1 MKTSIISNLFC
12 AAALT
17 LSLASFTTDKKK
29 NSEEKETASRA
40 TIQASLYKLS
50 DSNKVKLS
58 VDKSTGDKLKITL
71 KDKTGRLYYTEVYN
85 EDDSRYRR
93 VFDLNDM
100 NDGKY
105 TFELFYNKQK
115 VVKTIE
121 IQSKNDK
128 YISLN

>member
-1 MKTSIISNLFC
+1 MKISLISNFLC
-12 AAALT
+12 AAAYT
-17 LSLASFTTDKKK
+17 LSLASFTTDKK
-29 NSEEKETASRA
+29 NSEEKEKASRT
-40 TIQASLYKLS
+40 TIQASLYKLAE
-50 DSNKVKLS
+50 SNKVKLS
-58 VDKSTGDKLKITL
+58 VDKSSDDKLKIIL
-71 KDKTGRLYYTEVYN
+71 KDNSGRLYYSEVYN
-85 EDDSRYRR
+85 NKDSKYRR

-115 VVKTIE
+115 VVKTVE

>member
-1 MKTSIISNLFC
+1 MKISLISNFLC
-12 AAALT
+12 AAAYT

-29 NSEEKETASRA
+29 SHEESETAGRT
-40 TIQASLYKLS
+40 TIQASLYKLA

-58 VDKSTGDKLKITL
+58 VDKSDDDKLKITL
-71 KDKTGRLYYTEVYN
+71 KDKSGQLYYSEVYN
-85 EDDSRYRR
+85 EKDSKYRR

-115 VVKTIE
+115 VTKTVE